1 MAGLR
6 RAVATSAAAIAL
18 LPAAACAD
26 DCFTDWGLAGQIV
39 RQEKLITVDELARSM
54 TADGVGQLVKTT
66 LCRSAEGLYFYRLV
80 VRRPTGELKSTVMSA
95 KGR

>member
-1 MAGLR
+1 
-6 RAVATSAAAIAL
+6 
-18 LPAAACAD
+18 
-26 DCFTDWGLAGQIV
+26 
-39 RQEKLITVDELARSM
+39 M